1 MPSTADA
8 RAGRAAFTHPGFV
21 LFQIA
26 RFLIVAAV
34 EMQAVAVG
42 WQVYEITKRPLDLGY
57 VGLAQFL
64 PGILLFPISGHVS
77 DRYER
82 SKVLTS
88 CYAGYAV
95 CFALFLILTRS
106 SSPSISAIYVVLIL
120 VGIVRSFNS
129 TASRSILPQLVPLE
143 HFPNAVAWNATI
155 FQAATILGPS
165 FGGLIY
171 AGFEHAFA
179 TSRLN
184 VGAAAV
190 YGIATV
196 TAIGATISSIRIK
209 PEVKARPREPMSL
222 KTVFAGLDYIWK
234 KKLIL
239 GAISLD
245 LFAVLLGGAVAL
257 LPVYAKEI
265 LHTGPWGLGLLR
277 TAPGAGAAVMA
288 VLLAHRP
295 LRGRSGHT
303 LLWAVAWF
311 GIFTIVFGLSHNL
324 TLSLAALFL
333 LGASDM
339 ISVIIRATLTQLAT
353 PDEMRGRV
361 TAVDMIFIG
370 TSNEFGQFESG
381 LTAQFLGTVPAV
393 VLGGVGTLVVIALWA
408 WWFPELRNAGE
419 LHAITSE
426 SLQPANATATESER
440 LPT

>member
-1 MPSTADA
+1 MPSTTDA

-21 LFQIA
+21 LFELA

-77 DRYER
+77 DRFQR
-82 SKVLTS
+82 RNVLS
-88 CYAGYAV
+88 ACYAGYAM
-95 CFALFLILTRS
+95 CFALLLMLTARS
-106 SSPSISAIYVVLIL
+106 APSISSIYVVLVLI
-120 VGIVRSFNS
+120 GIVRSFNS
-129 TASRSILPQLVPLE
+129 TASRAILPQLVPEE

-155 FQAATILGPS
+155 FQTATILGPAL
-165 FGGLIY
+165 GGIIY
-171 AGFEHAFA
+171 AAFHGP
-179 TSRLN
+179 S
-184 VGAAAV
+184 AV
-190 YGIATV
+190 YLIAMITS
-196 TAIGATISSIRIK
+196 AGATISSFRIR
-209 PEVKARPREPMSL
+209 PEVKPRPREPMTL
-222 KTVFAGLDYIWK
+222 KTVFAGLHFIWSK
-234 KKLIL
+234 KIIL

-257 LPVYAKEI
+257 LPVYAREI

-277 TAPGAGAAVMA
+277 TAPGVGAAIMA
-288 VLLAHRP
+288 VFLAHWP
-295 LRGRSGHT
+295 LRGRSGPT
-303 LLWAVAWF
+303 LLWAVAGF
-311 GIFTIVFGLSHNL
+311 GIFTIIFGISRNL
-324 TLSLAALFL
+324 IVSLLALLL

-381 LTAQFLGTVPAV
+381 VTAQWFGTVPAV
-393 VLGGVGTLVVIALWA
+393 ILGGVGTLVVIALWA
-408 WWFPELRNAGE
+408 WWFPELRRAGA
-419 LHAITSE
+419 LHEITSDME
-426 SLQPANATATESER
+426 QATTADPA
-440 LPT
+440 

>member
-1 MPSTADA
+1 MPANDDA

-26 RFLIVAAV
+26 RFLIVSAV

-64 PGILLFPISGHVS
+64 PGILLFPISGHAS
-77 DRYER
+77 DRFER
-82 SKVLTS
+82 SKVLS
-88 CYAGYAV
+88 VCYAGYAI
-95 CFALFLILTRS
+95 CFALLLWLTERGV
-106 SSPSISAIYVVLIL
+106 PSMRAIYVVLVLI
-120 VGIVRSFNS
+120 GIVRSFNA
-129 TASRSILPQLVPLE
+129 TASRSILPQLVPQK
-143 HFPNAVAWNATI
+143 HFPNAVAWNASI

-165 FGGLIY
+165 FGGIFY
-171 AGFEHAFA
+171 AAFHGP
-179 TSRLN
+179 S
-184 VGAAAV
+184 AV
-190 YGIATV
+190 YLIAMITG
-196 TAIGATISSIRIK
+196 IGATVSSFRIR
-209 PEVKARPREPMSL
+209 PEVKARPREPMTF
-222 KTVFAGLDYIWK
+222 KTVFAGLHYIWN

-257 LPVYAKEI
+257 LPVYAREI

-277 TAPGAGAAVMA
+277 TAPGVGAAVMA

-295 LRGRSGHT
+295 LRGKSGTT
-303 LLWAVAWF
+303 LLWAVAGF
-311 GIFTIVFGLSHNL
+311 GVFTIVFGISRSLI
-324 TLSLAALFL
+324 LSLVALFL

-353 PDEMRGRV
+353 PDAMRGRV

-381 LTAQFLGTVPAV
+381 ITAQWSRPASPRRR
-393 VLGGVGTLVVIALWA
+393 LRWSWA
-408 WWFPELRNAGE
+408 CTRTIPSRWLRGC
-419 LHAITSE
+419 
-426 SLQPANATATESER
+426 R
-440 LPT
+440 

>member
-1 MPSTADA
+1 MPATSDA
-8 RAGRAAFTHPGFV
+8 RAGRAAFTHPGFA

-64 PGILLFPISGHVS
+64 PAILLFPISGHAS
-77 DRYER
+77 DRFER
-82 SKVLTS
+82 RHVLS
-88 CYAGYAV
+88 ICYGGYAV
-95 CFALFLILTRS
+95 CFALLLALAQRRGHS
-106 SSPSISAIYVVLIL
+106 VHSIYIVLIL
-120 VGIVRSFNS
+120 IGVVRSFNS
-129 TASRSILPQLVPLE
+129 TASRAILPQLVPEE
-143 HFPNAVAWNATI
+143 HFPNAVAWNASI

-165 FGGLIY
+165 FGGIVY
-171 AGFEHAFA
+171 AAFHGP
-179 TSRLN
+179 S
-184 VGAAAV
+184 VV
-190 YGIATV
+190 YVIAML
-196 TAIGATISSIRIK
+196 TAIGATVSSFRIK
-209 PEVKARPREPMSL
+209 PEVKARPREAMSL
-222 KTVFAGLDYIWK
+222 RTVFAGLHYIWN

-257 LPVYAKEI
+257 LPVYAREI

-277 TAPGAGAAVMA
+277 TAPGVGAAIMA

-295 LRGRSGHT
+295 LRGRSGPT
-303 LLWAVAWF
+303 LLWSVGGF
-311 GIFTIVFGLSHNL
+311 GIFTILFGLSRSL
-324 TLSLAALFL
+324 TLSLISLLL

-381 LTAQFLGTVPAV
+381 VTAQWFGTVPAV
-393 VLGGVGTLVVIALWA
+393 VLGGIGTLVVIALWA
-408 WWFPELRNAGE
+408 WMFPELRQAGE
-419 LHAITSE
+419 LTAIRSEELQASTETSA
-426 SLQPANATATESER
+426 PR
-440 LPT
+440 

>member
-1 MPSTADA
+1 MPATADA

-21 LFQIA
+21 LFQVA

-64 PGILLFPISGHVS
+64 PAILLFPISGHAS
-77 DRYER
+77 DRFER
-82 SKVLTS
+82 RHVLS
-88 CYAGYAV
+88 ACYAGYAI
-95 CFALFLILTRS
+95 CFALLLALVERGV
-106 SSPSISAIYVVLIL
+106 PSIRAIYVVLVLIG
-120 VGIVRSFNS
+120 VVRSFNS
-129 TASRSILPQLVPLE
+129 TASRAILPQLVPQE
-143 HFPNAVAWNATI
+143 HFPNAVAWNASI

-165 FGGLIY
+165 FGGILY
-171 AGFEHAFA
+171 AAFHGPA
-179 TSRLN
+179 VVYVVAMVTA
-184 VGAAAV
+184 VGAT
-190 YGIATV
+190 G
-196 TAIGATISSIRIK
+196 SSFKIK
-209 PEVKARPREPMSL
+209 PEVKARPREPMTL
-222 KTVFAGLDYIWK
+222 KTVFAGLHFIWR

-257 LPVYAKEI
+257 LPVYAREI

-277 TAPGAGAAVMA
+277 TAPGVGAAIMA
-288 VLLAHRP
+288 VLLAHWP
-295 LRGRSGHT
+295 LRGRSGPT
-303 LLWAVAWF
+303 LLWAVAGF
-311 GIFTIVFGLSHNL
+311 GIFTILFGVSHSL
-324 TLSLAALFL
+324 TLSLIALLL

-381 LTAQFLGTVPAV
+381 VTAQWFGTVPAV
-393 VLGGVGTLVVIALWA
+393 VLGGIGTLVVIAVWA
-408 WWFPELRNAGE
+408 WLFPELRQAGE
-419 LHAITSE
+419 LTSIE
-426 SLQPANATATESER
+426 VDSLEDEVEAGAGQ
-440 LPT
+440 

>member
-1 MPSTADA
+1 MPDTAEA

-26 RFLIVAAV
+26 RFLIVSAV

-64 PGILLFPISGHVS
+64 PGILLFPISGHAS
-77 DRYER
+77 DRFER
-82 SKVLTS
+82 RNVLS
-88 CYAGYAV
+88 ACYAGYAV
-95 CFALFLILTRS
+95 CFALLLVLTHRDTPSMRSIYAVLLLIG
-106 SSPSISAIYVVLIL
+106 V
-120 VGIVRSFNS
+120 VRSFNG
-129 TASRSILPQLVPLE
+129 TASRSILPLLVSQE
-143 HFPNAVAWNATI
+143 HFPNAVAWNASI

-165 FGGLIY
+165 FGGIVY
-171 AGFEHAFA
+171 AAF
-179 TSRLN
+179 R
-184 VGAAAV
+184 GASAV
-190 YGIATV
+190 YAIALV
-196 TAIGATISSIRIK
+196 TAVAATISSLRIK
-209 PEVKARPREPMSL
+209 PEVKARPREPMTF
-222 KTVFAGLDYIWK
+222 KTVFAGLHYIWT

-257 LPVYAKEI
+257 LPVYAREI

-277 TAPGAGAAVMA
+277 TAPGVGAAIMA
-288 VLLAHRP
+288 VLVAHWP
-295 LRGRSGHT
+295 LRGRAGPT
-303 LLWAVAWF
+303 LLWAVAGF
-311 GIFTIVFGLSHNL
+311 GAFTIVFGFSHSL
-324 TLSLAALFL
+324 TVSLVALLL

-381 LTAQFLGTVPAV
+381 VTAQWFGTVPAV
-393 VLGGVGTLVVIALWA
+393 VLGGVGTLIVIALWA
-408 WWFPELRNAGE
+408 WWFPELRHAGQLESISAATLQEETGSAGE
-419 LHAITSE
+419 RE
-426 SLQPANATATESER
+426 SLPS
-440 LPT
+440 